1 MSLMNPKYP
10 NLELIEY
17 KFMQMLTNDEEWKKR
32 VEELKKQNCYLRPDF
47 SVTVFSQMWGST
59 CTAFDV
65 MPDGSP
71 AIGGCAMTREYT
83 TVIEETLTNTF
94 GVFIGDRPC
103 YKVSD
108 APDEFYADLAEKN
121 MASLSVAK
129 KRY

>member
-1 MSLMNPKYP
+1 MGLMNPKYP

-17 KFMQMLTNDEEWKKR
+17 KFMQMLSKDEEWKKK
-32 VEELKKQNCYLRPDF
+32 VDELKSQNRYLRPDF

-65 MPDGSP
+65 MPDGSS

-94 GVFIGDRPC
+94 CVFIGDRPC

-108 APDEFYADLAEKN
+108 APDEFYTDLAEKS

>member
-1 MSLMNPKYP
+1 MGLLNPKYP

-17 KFMQMLTNDEEWKKR
+17 KFLQMLNQSENWKQKVR
-32 VEELKKQNCYLRPDF
+32 NKQAENRYIKPEF
-47 SVTVFSQMWGST
+47 SVIVFSQMWGST

-71 AIGGCAMTREYT
+71 AIGGMAMTREYT
-83 TVIEETLTNTF
+83 TVIEETLTGTY

-103 YKVSD
+103 YMVTDASD
-108 APDEFYADLAEKN
+108 AFFTDLADRN
-121 MASLSVAK
+121 MASLSEAG